1 MLFPAWETF
10 YIVLG
15 SAAGALTGLMFVVVA
30 LIADAG
36 VGTED
41 AVHAYA
47 TPTVV
52 HFSGVLVLSMILV
65 VPWATVFQLLV
76 ALAVFGAAGIGYM
89 LIVLRRALRQ
99 TSYEPVF
106 EDWLFYTALPIAAY
120 LTVLVGSWL
129 LRQQRTT
136 AGLFVT
142 AAGSVL
148 LLCVGI
154 RNAWDNVI
162 YIAIGRREADKTKT
176 PRPDLNPSAGQDVP
190 SG

>member
-1 MLFPAWETF
+1 
-10 YIVLG
+10 
-15 SAAGALTGLMFVVVA
+15 
-30 LIADAG
+30 
-36 VGTED
+36 
-41 AVHAYA
+41 
-47 TPTVV
+47 
-52 HFSGVLVLSMILV
+52 
-65 VPWATVFQLLV
+65 
-76 ALAVFGAAGIGYM
+76 M

-148 LLCVGI
+148 LLSVGI

-176 PRPDLNPSAGQDVP
+176 PRPDLNPSAGP
-190 SG
+190 

>member
-36 VGTED
+36 IGTED
-41 AVHAYA
+41 AVHAYG

-65 VPWATVFQLLV
+65 VPWATVFQLLL

-120 LTVLVGSWL
+120 LTVLVGAWL

-136 AGLFVT
+136 SGLFVT
-142 AAGSVL
+142 AAGSGL
-148 LLCVGI
+148 LLSVGI

-176 PRPDLNPSAGQDVP
+176 PRPDLNPN
-190 SG
+190 SGP

>member
-1 MLFPAWETF
+1 MCFREWETF

-36 VGTED
+36 FGTED
-41 AVHAYA
+41 SVHAYA

-52 HFSGVLVLSMILV
+52 HFGGVLVLSMLIV
-65 VPWATVFQLLV
+65 VPWPALLDLTA
-76 ALAVFGAAGIGYM
+76 ALAVFGAAGTIYM
-89 LIVLRRALRQ
+89 LVVWRRALRQ
-99 TSYEPVF
+99 TSYKPVF
-106 EDWLFYTALPIAAY
+106 EDWLFYTALPIVSY
-120 LTVLVGSWL
+120 LIVLVAAGL
-129 LRQQRTT
+129 MNTRTA

-142 AAGSVL
+142 AAGGLL

-162 YIAIGRREADKTKT
+162 YIAIGRREAERDAAKRK
-176 PRPDLNPSAGQDVP
+176 D
-190 SG
+190 

>member
-1 MLFPAWETF
+1 MPQWPPGLRARASWGESGSCSASPWHSIAPIS
-10 YIVLG
+10 IVWGLVG
-15 SAAGALTGLMFVVVA
+15 VAGFVYQCV
-30 LIADAG
+30 
-36 VGTED
+36 
-41 AVHAYA
+41 
-47 TPTVV
+47 
-52 HFSGVLVLSMILV
+52 
-65 VPWATVFQLLV
+65 
-76 ALAVFGAAGIGYM
+76 
-89 LIVLRRALRQ
+89 VLRRVRRQ
-99 TSYEPVF
+99 AAYTPGF

-120 LTVLVGSWL
+120 LTVLVASWL

-176 PRPDLNPSAGQDVP
+176 PRPDLNPNAGP
-190 SG
+190 

>member
-30 LIADAG
+30 LIAG
-36 VGTED
+36 VNFGSED
-41 AVHAYA
+41 ALHAYA

-52 HFSGVLVLSMILV
+52 HFSGVLVLSMLTV
-65 VPWATVFQLLV
+65 VPWPGTLQLTA
-76 ALAVFGAAGIGYM
+76 ALAVFGAAGTIYM
-89 LIVLRRALRQ
+89 LIVWRRAIRQ
-99 TSYEPVF
+99 TPTYKPVF

-120 LTVLVGSWL
+120 LTVLVAAWL
-129 LRQQRTT
+129 LRQQRIT

-154 RNAWDNVI
+154 HNAWDNVI
-162 YIAIGRREADKTKT
+162 YIAIGRREAERDGAK
-176 PRPDLNPSAGQDVP
+176 D
-190 SG
+190 

>member
-1 MLFPAWETF
+1 MTFMEASSRGVNYTALMLFPAWETF

-36 VGTED
+36 FGTED
-41 AVHAYA
+41 SVHAFA

-65 VPWATVFQLLV
+65 VPWAAVLQLTV
-76 ALAVFGAAGIGYM
+76 ALAVFGAAGVGYM
-89 LIVLRRALRQ
+89 LVVWRRTLRQ
-99 TSYEPVF
+99 TSYKPVF

-120 LTVLVGSWL
+120 LTVLVAAWL

-136 AGLFVT
+136 ASLFVT

-154 RNAWDNVI
+154 HNAWDN
-162 YIAIGRREADKTKT
+162 
-176 PRPDLNPSAGQDVP
+176 
-190 SG
+190 